1 MSKNYYDLLGVATT
15 APADEIKS
23 AFRREIAKYHP
34 DKVQHLGQ
42 EFQDIAVSKA
52 AELTL
57 AYKTLTD
64 AAARAEYDAQVLG
77 ATTAPSA
84 GPAASQ
90 RPSASATTSAN
101 EQQRPYSPAHE
112 PTPPPGG
119 GATFAQERAGASDL
133 VRRATVAR
141 FRQALNTEFGAYDQA
156 PVAGFEITCFPK
168 AGRFTFRQP
177 PRVLARFV
185 QRVDA
190 AAMSESWA
198 LASRMKRDGQG
209 DVCVFVMGP
218 ALAPA
223 GELAAVIT
231 EQRRKPAPPI
241 GGKLVL
247 VPVNTQTWAA
257 HIPTD
262 APAAVKSL
270 LSRLKTA

>member
-1 MSKNYYDLLGVATT
+1 MSKNYYDLLGVSTG
-15 APADEIKS
+15 APADEIKR

-64 AAARAEYDAQVLG
+64 AAARAAYDAEVIG
-77 ATTAPSA
+77 ASAASAFPAATTATAPVSA
-84 GPAASQ
+84 PAW
-90 RPSASATTSAN
+90 
-101 EQQRPYSPAHE
+101 EQAKPHSPAPE
-112 PTPPPGG
+112 PPPPPGG
-119 GATFAQERAGASDL
+119 GSTFAQERAGASDL

-141 FRQALNTEFGAYDQA
+141 FRQALNIEFGAYDQA

-185 QRVDA
+185 PKVDA
-190 AAMSESWA
+190 AAMSESFA
-198 LASRMKRDGQG
+198 MASRMKRDGQG

-218 ALAPA
+218 ALASA

-241 GGKLVL
+241 GGKVVL

-257 HIPTD
+257 HVPTD
-262 APAAVKSL
+262 APAVVKSL